1 MLPLINLFKINK
13 NNLGIFN
20 WFCNFFPAGTPLWLA
35 PLIIPIEIISYCI
48 RPISMGLR
56 IAGNLIAG
64 HIIMSLLIILLN
76 IINEINYSKLIFSSL
91 LLIITFYNILF
102 FFEICV
108 AFIQAYVFSLLTST
122 FLKEIKSIH

>member
-1 MLPLINLFKINK
+1 
-13 NNLGIFN
+13 
-20 WFCNFFPAGTPLWLA
+20 
-35 PLIIPIEIISYCI
+35 
-48 RPISMGLR
+48 MGLR